1 MSADVDGA
9 LAIAGIADRTQPIN
23 AAQAS
28 ALLAELK
35 ESAPV
40 SASSKIV
47 SVAAKPSG
55 VLTESFILQ
64 QAQDFMDFLP
74 PSVVNS
80 LPPLH
85 IQVCDW
91 LNAYG
96 EYNKGLV
103 KLGGV
108 SLKTKVKA
116 RETIFHELAHWVHL
130 ELPGM
135 HPWVQAIKAH
145 FEARTAGEAVVT
157 LGNYAVT
164 GLRDQWWEVYMGRV
178 YNLPEEATHLGVE
191 FPTRNFE
198 LLAAP
203 NRFAAV
209 WSKSPEA
216 REDIYLALKGLYP

>member
-1 MSADVDGA
+1 V
-9 LAIAGIADRTQPIN
+9 
-23 AAQAS
+23 
-28 ALLAELK
+28 
-35 ESAPV
+35 
-40 SASSKIV
+40 
-47 SVAAKPSG
+47 
-55 VLTESFILQ
+55 
-64 QAQDFMDFLP
+64 DFLP
-74 PSVVNS
+74 PFVVNS

-85 IQVCDW
+85 VQVCDW

-108 SLKTKVKA
+108 NLKTKVKA

-130 ELPGM
+130 ELPGT

-145 FEARTAGEAVVT
+145 FEARTSGEEVVS
-157 LGNYAVT
+157 LGNYNLT

-198 LLAAP
+198 LLADP